1 MSLVARDT
9 QHQTPSTQAEVP
21 GLSPRSRV
29 ALEEGSCN
37 SQGFCLPIIVTG
49 KPPGLLPASW
59 APCTGSTDVRQTR
72 TRLCNQKWGLA
83 ARSSKTS
90 REARLVERKWM
101 PANGDRGR
109 RYTCPKADFP
119 SPTMLHQQSGGKR
132 FYRWREGA
140 PGRNSRVSSD
150 AHLEI
155 GLQRSDQRSSW
166 WF

>member
-1 MSLVARDT
+1 MSLVAL
-9 QHQTPSTQAEVP
+9 VP

-29 ALEEGSCN
+29 ALELGSCN
-37 SQGFCLPIIVTG
+37 SQGLCLPVMVTG
-49 KPPGLLPASW
+49 RPPGLLPASW
-59 APCTGSTDVRQTR
+59 APRVGSTNVRQTR

-101 PANGDRGR
+101 PADEALGR

-119 SPTMLHQQSGGKR
+119 SPTTLHQQSEGKS
-132 FYRWREGA
+132 FYRRREGA
-140 PGRNSRVSSD
+140 LGRNSRVSSD

-166 WF
+166 LF

>member
-9 QHQTPSTQAEVP
+9 QHPTPSTQAEVP

-37 SQGFCLPIIVTG
+37 SQGFCLPVMVTG
-49 KPPGLLPASW
+49 RPPGLLPASW
-59 APCTGSTDVRQTR
+59 APCTGSTNVRQTR
-72 TRLCNQKWGLA
+72 MRLCNQKWGLA
-83 ARSSKTS
+83 AHSSKTS

-101 PANGDRGR
+101 PANGNGGGGTPVQRLTSPPQPCCTNNQGAR
-109 RYTCPKADFP
+109 DFID
-119 SPTMLHQQSGGKR
+119 GER
-132 FYRWREGA
+132 GA

-166 WF
+166 LF